1 MNVTLNIKTP
11 LLKSARHRAVDQGL
25 SLSAWMA
32 KLLERELGVE
42 SRAQPSNILALVGD
56 ESLADVPLELEI
68 SRESVREMEW

>member
-32 KLLERELGVE
+32 KLLERELGVD
-42 SRAQPSNILALVGD
+42 ALAPTSNILALVGD
-56 ESLADVPLELEI
+56 ETLADVPLELEI
-68 SRESVREMEW
+68 SREGLREMEW

>member
-32 KLLERELGVE
+32 KLLERELGVD
-42 SRAQPSNILALVGD
+42 ALAPTSNILALVGD
-56 ESLADVPLELEI
+56 ETLADVPLELEI
-68 SRESVREMEW
+68 SREGLREVEW